1 MNDIDQLTVDKRH
14 VREAF
19 QRAAHSYDR
28 AAVLQREIADRL
40 LARLDLIRFSPQTIL
55 DAGCGTGY
63 GTRLLGRRY
72 PGARVIGLDIAA
84 GMVNQAQR
92 SAPWMSRWRGRMQ
105 HVCGDIESLP
115 LANASVDMLISNLAL
130 QWCDPE
136 LAFAEF
142 RRVLRP
148 GGLLLF
154 TTFGPDTLRELRQA
168 WRTVDAGAHVHGF
181 IDMHDLGDALVRAR
195 LAEPVMDAEHMTM
208 TYPDVMTVLRDLKD
222 IGAHNMARGRTGA
235 LTGKQRFARFVS
247 AYEAQRGADG
257 LIPSTYEVVYG
268 HAWAPVKPGRG
279 GADSDGTI
287 AIPLSSI
294 GRRRRPPDE
303 AGRP

>member
-1 MNDIDQLTVDKRH
+1 MNEDESLIVEKKQ

-19 QRAAHSYDR
+19 QRAARSYDR

-40 LARLDLIRFSPQTIL
+40 LARLDLIKFTPRTIL

-63 GTRLLGRRY
+63 GTRLLSQRY
-72 PGARVIGLDIAA
+72 PGAQVIGLDIAE
-84 GMVNQAQR
+84 GMANQAQR
-92 SAPWMSRWRGRMQ
+92 RTPWLTRWRGRVQ

-115 LANASVDMLISNLAL
+115 LARKSVDMLISNLAL

-168 WRTVDAGAHVHGF
+168 WRAVDAGAHVHAF
-181 IDMHDLGDALVRAR
+181 LDMHDVGDALMRAR
-195 LAEPVMDAEHMTM
+195 LAEPVMDVEHLTV
-208 TYPDVMTVLRDLKD
+208 TYPDVMSVLRDLKA
-222 IGAHNMARGRTGA
+222 IGAHNMARGRAAA

-247 AYEAQRGADG
+247 AYEAQRDAGG
-257 LIPSTYEVVYG
+257 HIPSTYEVVYG
-268 HAWAPVKPGRG
+268 HAWAPVKKGRSETQG
-279 GADSDGTI
+279 DGSI
-287 AIPLSSI
+287 AVPLSSI
-294 GRRRRPPDE
+294 GRRRMTGGEDG
-303 AGRP
+303 A